1 MKKAI
6 FIYNPLSGAR
16 FVVSKI
22 GYVFEKFQKS
32 NILIQPYILNA
43 SKQNE
48 LMELM
53 QKESYD
59 FAIVAGGDGSVSFVA
74 NILMKSGQNIPLGII
89 PAGTCNDFAK
99 CINIPLKF
107 EENLEVILNGN
118 EKQVDIGLLN
128 GERYFLNSYA
138 GGVFADVSFK
148 TDNEFK
154 KNLGAFAYYIKALSE
169 VKNIKSFQLNI
180 KMPRREIN
188 LDAILFFITN
198 GKSIAGFPNMV
209 KKANLTDGMMNI
221 AVIKRCSNIDLV
233 SLFFKVLNGTWDKDS
248 NVVFIEAKEC
258 FISANKD
265 IQITVDGEKG
275 EPLPAVIKF
284 VNKGIKVF
292 VK

>member
-1 MKKAI
+1 M
-6 FIYNPLSGAR
+6 
-16 FVVSKI
+16 
-22 GYVFEKFQKS
+22 
-32 NILIQPYILNA
+32 
-43 SKQNE
+43 
-48 LMELM
+48 
-53 QKESYD
+53 
-59 FAIVAGGDGSVSFVA
+59 
-74 NILMKSGQNIPLGII
+74 
-89 PAGTCNDFAK
+89 
-99 CINIPLKF
+99 
-107 EENLEVILNGN
+107 EVILNGN